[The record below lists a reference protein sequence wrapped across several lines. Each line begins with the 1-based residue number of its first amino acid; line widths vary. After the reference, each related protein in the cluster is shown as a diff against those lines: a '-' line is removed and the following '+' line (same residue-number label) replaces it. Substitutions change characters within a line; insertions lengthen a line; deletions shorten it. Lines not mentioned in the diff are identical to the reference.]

1 LVRQFVRQSD
11 IDRATSDLQR
21 GSSRVAIPAQL
32 VSSLTAA
39 MPPGLS
45 KTQVDRAGETIRSF
59 QSAKPRELE
68 DAIRVASAYRA
79 GFADPLK
86 KVTVGLRQFVE
97 RESSEIIVGQR
108 LKRLPAM
115 GRKLGQQRTMRLS
128 QMEDVG
134 GCRAILPGGHKEIAG
149 VLRRIRRNWQVVNL
163 DDYIVRPK
171 STGYRAIHVVV
182 LRDKHRI
189 EIQLRTPGQHEWA
202 EAVER
207 LAARTGYGLKYGQGP
222 PDLLSYFEL
231 AAWAID
237 HQERELPGVDEDF
250 MRVFD
255 NLRERVTHYWTDP
268 R

>member
-1 LVRQFVRQSD
+1 M
-11 IDRATSDLQR
+11 
-21 GSSRVAIPAQL
+21 SR
-32 VSSLTAA
+32 
-39 MPPGLS
+39 GLS
-45 KTQVDRAGETIRSF
+45 KTQVDRAGETIRNF
-59 QSAKPRELE
+59 EVATARELE
-68 DAIRVASAYRA
+68 EAIRVVSAYRA

-115 GRKLGQQRTMRLS
+115 GRKLGQQLTMRVS

-134 GCRAILPGGHKEIAG
+134 GCRAILPGGRKEISG
-149 VLRRIRRNWQVVNL
+149 VLRRIRRNWDVVNL
-163 DDYIVRPK
+163 DDYVERPK
-171 STGYRAIHVVV
+171 STGYRAVHVVV
-182 LRDKHRI
+182 LRDEHRI

-207 LAARTGYGLKYGQGP
+207 LAARTGFGLKYGQGP
-222 PDLLSYFEL
+222 PDLLTYFEL

-255 NLRERVTHYWTDP
+255 NLRERVSHYWTDP